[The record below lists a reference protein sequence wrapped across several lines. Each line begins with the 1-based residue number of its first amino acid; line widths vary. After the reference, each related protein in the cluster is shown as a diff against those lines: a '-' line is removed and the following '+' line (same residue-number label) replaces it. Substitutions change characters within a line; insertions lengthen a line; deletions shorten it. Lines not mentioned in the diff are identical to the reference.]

1 MSQVEQLQQELSA
14 KLGEIEAICA
24 DYKYEA
30 SPTLLLR
37 HSAGPSKSRL
47 VSNDDLNKVVLCIAE
62 LGGIGEV
69 VEDEQEPI
77 AWRSIAVWPDTIRVG
92 NVVGKNE
99 SDDTHDSKEQ
109 AEAVCKLLE
118 KEGFGGNGHV
128 FPISTRV
135 EPVFESEKP

>member
-1 MSQVEQLQQELSA
+1 MADALESTGINLPLGVIMRYYIDCEFDGHNGPLLSVA
-14 KLGEIEAICA
+14 VVRNDLSEVYIKVLNDATDPWVIANVLPVMGMH
-24 DYKYEA
+24 K
-30 SPTLLLR
+30 
-37 HSAGPSKSRL
+37 SKNVQCL
-47 VSNDDLNKVVLCIAE
+47 P
-62 LGGIGEV
+62 EV
-69 VEDEQEPI
+69 
-77 AWRSIAVWPDTIRVG
+77 AVWPDAIRVG

-118 KEGFGGNGHV
+118 KEGFGGDGNV